1 MEIVFDNADGRFP
14 TGRDEVILRRTI
26 GLKKDEYSLDRKTV
40 TKGDV
45 MNLLQAAGF
54 SRSNPYYIVP
64 QGRITALTN
73 ARDEERLEL
82 LKEVAG
88 TRVYEDHR
96 QESLKILEETALK
109 QEKIREL
116 LSFIDERLV
125 ELAEEKEELLRF
137 QEFDRKKRATEALL
151 ISREQVEVEEALTKL
166 EAERPGEDSFQSE
179 NGDFERQLDAINN
192 LERELANQRQTL
204 IEAEREA
211 ESSRTDVDEL
221 QKLRAQLTVAV
232 ADWSAEAGKHDAE
245 IASARTALTRVERD
259 IVRKEDE
266 MTQLLP
272 RLNELQTALTSLQTE
287 ESKCAAEECALKSRQ
302 GRFSQFATTAERDT
316 WIKAQLATLEQTTH
330 FLRDQAAAADSSLA
344 EAQNG
349 VNEMQRGV
357 AELQKSA
364 TEAAEG
370 RDGLEVAVSEAKKA
384 RDIATDARKDL
395 WRAEG
400 KVNSALAAISEQV
413 QTSERAM
420 ASCLDRSTWAG
431 LECLKGVLASAP
443 AEFSSNV
450 LGPLY
455 ELISVSDSLFRPAV
469 EAVAGGT
476 LFNVLTRDDRTAT
489 ELLQALPQGRAAR
502 LTCIPMNRINP
513 DVCALEDEVD
523 DDTPAGSSV
532 NLTDLPVDC
541 IRLLDKIELADSSIS
556 GVAKSIFGRAVV
568 VPGLSDRELLKDLRA
583 RGLTAITLDGDRV
596 DRRGAIF
603 FGGSSRSSSGEGSSK
618 SRLEAA
624 SRLMSW
630 RRKEAEQRS
639 LLADLQSRLALADQ
653 HMTRTVADLVALEQ
667 QRALSSPERILATL
681 AARRSELEA
690 AKQLLTRR
698 VESRAALE
706 AQLQGALAEI
716 SQLTAE
722 MRQPLKALTAG
733 ERSQLTSI
741 SSKLDELRTLI
752 SAQSSTLAQ
761 ITSRQSQLEAL
772 LEENLRRRR
781 LELLS
786 KLAGMAPRA
795 DGANQMQEQL
805 HSCLSTLAEAQK
817 RLDEAIQIKEQA
829 TAQITSLENSL
840 EKARAA
846 NEALVKNAA
855 VQGSSLERYLSRRS
869 LLLQRHAEA
878 AKRLRELGLIA
889 GDSEVEAI
897 AAKLRDLSTPSL
909 IATLA
914 DVIAAIKS
922 AFGGTTR
929 PPPNRK
935 AVELHASFT
944 KQAEGLQARERELDA
959 SARSITEFI
968 SLLDQRKD
976 EAIMRTFEQVKENFS
991 RVFERLCPAGHA
1003 QLVMIRSSALSEEAG
1018 NDENEAETAANA
1030 PKKSKSRRKSSASQ
1044 ATAMTSSTS
1053 AFLGVGI
1060 KASFAS
1066 KIASGGLLI
1075 GQLSG
1080 GQKSL
1085 LALALIFAIQLV
1097 DPAPFYLFDE
1107 IDANLDAAARTAVAD
1122 LIHALADPIQAG
1134 AVGGSNAR
1142 AAPPAQFITTTFRP
1156 ELLKHADSFFG
1167 VSFAGRVSRVE
1178 QITSEQAMQF
1188 IEHSSI

>member
-1 MEIVFDNADGRFP
+1 
-14 TGRDEVILRRTI
+14 LRRTI

-40 TKGDV
+40 TKADV

-116 LSFIDERLV
+116 LGFIDERLG

-137 QEFDRKKRATEALL
+137 QELDRKKRATEALL
-151 ISREQVEVEEALTKL
+151 IAREQGEVEEALAKL
-166 EAERPGEDSFQSE
+166 ESERPGEESFQSE
-179 NGDFERQLDAINN
+179 NGDFERQLDAIGQV
-192 LERELANQRQTL
+192 ERELGNQRQIL
-204 IEAEREA
+204 AEAEREA
-211 ESSRTDVDEL
+211 DSSRADVEEL
-221 QKLRAQLTVAV
+221 QKLKAQLTVAV
-232 ADWSAEAGKHDAE
+232 ADWSEEAGKYDSD
-245 IASARTALTRVERD
+245 IASARTSLTRVERD
-259 IVRKEDE
+259 IERKEAE
-266 MTQLLP
+266 MAQLIP
-272 RLNELQTALTSLQTE
+272 RLNELQSEMAALRTDE
-287 ESKCAAEECALKSRQ
+287 AKCTAEEGALKSRQ
-302 GRFSQFATTAERDT
+302 GRFSQFTSTAERDT
-316 WIKAQLATLEQTTH
+316 WIKAQLATLEQTAH
-330 FLRDQAAAADSSLA
+330 LLRDQAAAADSSLA
-344 EAQNG
+344 EAQG
-349 VNEMQRGV
+349 VVDEMQRGV
-357 AELQKSA
+357 ADLQKTA
-364 TEAAEG
+364 TEAAAG
-370 RDGLEVAVSEAKKA
+370 RDGLEVAVLEAKKA

-400 KVNSALAAISEQV
+400 KVNSALAAINEQV
-413 QTSERAM
+413 QSAERTL

-431 LECLKGVLASAP
+431 LEALKGVLASGSSN
-443 AEFSSNV
+443 EFSANV

-455 ELISVSDSLFRPAV
+455 ELISVPDSLFRPAV
-469 EAVAGGT
+469 EAIAGGT
-476 LFNVLTRDDRTAT
+476 LFNVVTRDDRTAT
-489 ELLQALPQGRAAR
+489 HLLQALPSVRAAR
-502 LTCIPMNRINP
+502 LTCIPMNRISG
-513 DVCALEDEVD
+513 DVCALEDEVEED
-523 DDTPAGSSV
+523 SPAGSAA
-532 NLTDLPVDC
+532 NLNGLPADC
-541 IRLLDKIELADSSIS
+541 IRLLDKIELADSSIAA
-556 GVAKSIFGRAVV
+556 VVKSIFGRAVV
-568 VPGLSDRELLKDLRA
+568 VPGLSDRELLKELRA

-603 FGGSSRSSSGEGSSK
+603 FGGAAGRSNEGASK

-624 SRLMSW
+624 SRLMTW

-667 QRALSSPERILATL
+667 QRALSSPERIIATL
-681 AARRSELEA
+681 EARRSEFEA
-690 AKQLLTRR
+690 AKQLLARR
-698 VESRAALE
+698 IESRAALE
-706 AQLQGALAEI
+706 AQLQGALVEI
-716 SQLTAE
+716 TQLAAE
-722 MRQPLKALTAG
+722 MHQPLKALSAT
-733 ERSQLTSI
+733 ERAQLNSLSASLEAIKSQI
-741 SSKLDELRTLI
+741 STL
-752 SAQSSTLAQ
+752 SATLAQ
-761 ITSRQSQLEAL
+761 ITSRQSQLEAV

-795 DGANQMQEQL
+795 NGANQKQEQL
-805 HSCLSTLAEAQK
+805 QACLSTLAEAQK
-817 RLDEAIQIKEQA
+817 RLADAVQVKEQA
-829 TAQITSLENSL
+829 TNQIASLENSL

-846 NEALVKNAA
+846 SDALIKNAA

-878 AKRLRELGLIA
+878 GKRLRELGLIA
-889 GDSEVEAI
+889 GDPEVEAV
-897 AAKLRDLSTPSL
+897 AARLRDLSTPSL

-914 DVIAAIKS
+914 DAIAALKA
-922 AFGGTTR
+922 AFGSTTR

-959 SARSITEFI
+959 SARSITDFI

-1003 QLVMIRSSALSEEAG
+1003 QLVMIRVEAE
-1018 NDENEAETAANA
+1018 DLHETENELANGV
-1030 PKKSKSRRKSSASQ
+1030 KRSKSRRKSGVSADAASSTANAANSAS
-1044 ATAMTSSTS
+1044 T
-1053 AFLGVGI
+1053 FFGVGI

-1066 KIASGGLLI
+1066 KSASEGLLI

-1122 LIHALADPIQAG
+1122 LIFALADPVQAG

-1167 VSFAGRVSRVE
+1167 VSFAGRVSKVE

>member
-1 MEIVFDNADGRFP
+1 
-14 TGRDEVILRRTI
+14 
-26 GLKKDEYSLDRKTV
+26 
-40 TKGDV
+40 

-116 LSFIDERLV
+116 LTFIDERLA

-137 QEFDRKKRATEALL
+137 QELDRKKRATEALL
-151 ISREQVEVEEALTKL
+151 ITREQAEVEEALAKL
-166 EAERPGEDSFQSE
+166 EAERPGEESFQSE
-179 NGDFERQLDAINN
+179 NGDFERQLDAIGQ
-192 LERELANQRQTL
+192 LERELGNQRQVL
-204 IEAEREA
+204 AEAEREA
-211 ESSRTDVDEL
+211 ESSRADVDEL

-232 ADWSAEAGKHDAE
+232 ADWSAEAGKYDTE
-245 IASARTALTRVERD
+245 IASARTSLTRVERD
-259 IVRKEDE
+259 IERKEAE
-266 MTQLLP
+266 LSQLLP
-272 RLNELQTALTSLQTE
+272 RLNELQTELAALQTE
-287 ESKCAAEECALKSRQ
+287 EAKCAAEENALKSRQ
-302 GRFSQFATTAERDT
+302 GRFSQFSTTAERDT
-316 WIKAQLATLEQTTH
+316 WIKAQLATLEQTAH
-330 FLRDQAAAADSSLA
+330 LLRDQAASADASLA
-344 EAQNG
+344 EAQGG
-349 VNEMQRGV
+349 VEELSRGV

-370 RDGLEVAVSEAKKA
+370 RDGLETAVLEAKKA

-400 KVNSALAAISEQV
+400 KVNSALASISEQV
-413 QTSERAM
+413 QTAERAL

-431 LECLKGVLASAP
+431 LEALKNVLASAP
-443 AEFSSNV
+443 AELSSNV

-455 ELISVSDSLFRPAV
+455 ELISVPDSLFRPAV

-476 LFNVLTRDDRTAT
+476 LFNVVTRDDRTAT
-489 ELLQALPQGRAAR
+489 ELLQALPSVRSAR
-502 LTCIPMNRINP
+502 LTCIPMNRISG

-523 DDTPAGSSV
+523 DDGLGGAAV
-532 NLTDLPVDC
+532 NLSNLPADC
-541 IRLLDKIELADSSIS
+541 IRLLDKIEMADPSIS
-556 GVAKSIFGRAVV
+556 AVVKSIFSRAVV

-603 FGGSSRSSSGEGSSK
+603 FGGSASGRAEGGSGK

-624 SRLMSW
+624 ARLMSW

-690 AKQLLTRR
+690 ARQLLARR

-716 SQLTAE
+716 AQLSAE
-722 MRQPLKALTAG
+722 MRQPLKALTAA
-733 ERSQLTSI
+733 ERKQLTALNIQLDSI
-741 SSKLDELRTLI
+741 KAQIATQ
-752 SAQSSTLAQ
+752 SASLAQ
-761 ITSRQSQLEAL
+761 ITARQSQLEAL

-805 HSCLSTLAEAQK
+805 QSCTSALADAQK
-817 RLDEAIQIKEQA
+817 RLEDCAQAKEQA
-829 TAQITSLENSL
+829 AAQIASLENSL

-846 NEALVKNAA
+846 SEALIKSTAA
-855 VQGSSLERYLSRRS
+855 QGSTLERYLSRRS

-889 GDSEVEAI
+889 GDPEVEAV
-897 AAKLRDLSTPSL
+897 AARLRDLSTPSL

-914 DVIAAIKS
+914 DANAAIKA

-944 KQAEGLQARERELDA
+944 KQAESLQAREQELDA
-959 SARSITEFI
+959 SARSINEFI
-968 SLLDQRKD
+968 ALLDQRKD

-1003 QLVMIRSSALSEEAG
+1003 QLVMIRGETAVDEDAA
-1018 NDENEAETAANA
+1018 DENVDGATNV
-1030 PKKSKSRRKSSASQ
+1030 KKSKSRRKSTKPTQSQSQSA
-1044 ATAMTSSTS
+1044 S

-1066 KIASGGLLI
+1066 KSASEGLLI

-1122 LIHALADPIQAG
+1122 LIHALADPVQAG

-1188 IEHSSI
+1188 IEHSSV